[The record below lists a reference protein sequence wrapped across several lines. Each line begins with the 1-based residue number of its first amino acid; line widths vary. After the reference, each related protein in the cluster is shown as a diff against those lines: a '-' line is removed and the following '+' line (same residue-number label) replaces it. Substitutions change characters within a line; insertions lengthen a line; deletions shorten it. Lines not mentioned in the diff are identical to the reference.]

1 MNAMMRDVCTGKI
14 LTDKKMKG
22 GNMTEKISHNDV
34 VTDRHTYI
42 GSSDIGV
49 IMGVS
54 PFKTPFELWCEKT
67 QKIQPENLDEKDSVR
82 MGKILEEFV
91 AQEYAYRNNV
101 SVRRAPKVY
110 IHPEYPFLRAHADRL
125 IQGTKKGLECKTTSE
140 FNKNKWNGADIP
152 ESYIL
157 QCQWLMGLS
166 GRKEWDIAV
175 LIGGN
180 KYKDKSLKFDKDL
193 FDLMVEK
200 AVTFWKENVLNDIP
214 PELTPDDNST
224 LSKLYPDNNG
234 NLLDLSDI
242 DTDLLNS
249 FEEAVAQRQ
258 ELKMHEKQI
267 KEELTEIENKIKNVI
282 KENNGVKT
290 LKYIVTWKTQKG
302 QIEYNKEA
310 MISDGVFHKYAV
322 QNEHRALRV
331 YANKES
337 EVA

>member
-1 MNAMMRDVCTGKI
+1 MAVQT
-14 LTDKKMKG
+14 
-22 GNMTEKISHNDV
+22 ISHNDV
-34 VTDRHTYI
+34 ETDRHTYI
-42 GSSDIGV
+42 GASDIGV

-67 QKIQPENLDEKDSVR
+67 QKIKPENLDEKDSVR
-82 MGKILEEFV
+82 MGKVLEEFV

-101 SVRRAPKVY
+101 AVRRAPKVY
-110 IHPEYPFLRAHADRL
+110 VHPDYPFFKAHADRL
-125 IQGTKKGLECKTTSE
+125 VTGTEKGLECKTTSE
-140 FNKNKWNGADIP
+140 YNKDKWNGADIP

-180 KYKDKSLKFDKDL
+180 KYKDKPLKFDSEL

-200 AVTFWKENVLNDIP
+200 ALIFWNENVLKDIP
-214 PELTPDDNST
+214 PALTADDDT
-224 LSKLYPDNNG
+224 TIKKLYPDNNG
-234 NLLDLSDI
+234 NLLDLSNI
-242 DTDLLNS
+242 DAALLAS

-267 KEELTEIENKIKNVI
+267 KEELIELENKIKDVI
-282 KENNGVKT
+282 KENDGVKT
-290 LKYIVTWKTQKG
+290 LKYTVTWKNQKG
-302 QIEYNKEA
+302 QYSYDKEA
-310 MISDGVFHKYAV
+310 MIADGVFKKYATQGINRV
-322 QNEHRALRV
+322 LRISANE
-331 YANKES
+331 ES